1 MDENDKVCEVVIE
14 ELGADKEEIY
24 EKSWELEG
32 NIEDICLDVGTKEL
46 ETVSCI
52 SEEKVESV
60 WRDFD
65 KEVLL
70 VVGEISEECI
80 WSSEGREL
88 EAKEV
93 LEDKCDWLLEEE
105 DPRVDEVIE
114 EHVEHW
120 IKSEL
125 VTGNVAWRLVCISV
139 GEDVVADEESGELIA
154 DNVPPTDGIRE
165 GCVKLLEAVDLDDE
179 HVEHFVAEDLLVDEV
194 LWEYVWLSEFV
205 GAAADED
212 PGEHVRH
219 PIGAD
224 LVVEEVL
231 WECVWLLE
239 EVDLVIDSVN
249 GEHVEH
255 SE

>member
-46 ETVSCI
+46 EIVSCI

-65 KEVLL
+65 KEVVF
-70 VVGEISEECI
+70 VVSEISEERI

-114 EHVEHW
+114 EHVEH
-120 IKSEL
+120 
-125 VTGNVAWRLVCISV
+125 
-139 GEDVVADEESGELIA
+139 
-154 DNVPPTDGIRE
+154 
-165 GCVKLLEAVDLDDE
+165 
-179 HVEHFVAEDLLVDEV
+179 FVAEDLLVDEV

-205 GAAADED
+205 GAVADED

-239 EVDLVIDSVN
+239 EVDLVVDSVN